1 MSNRVAIVI
10 PVIARSV
17 KGDELQSLRQCL
29 KVLGQRDIYF
39 LCSNDL
45 ETTFYEQRCYEAGM
59 KFRKRTFAGEWFH
72 GVNAYNRLCY
82 SSMFYEAFAEYEYM
96 LIYQLD
102 AYVFEDRLDEWCQ
115 RGYDYV
121 GGPWLCHW
129 SREVENLDHWE
140 VGNGGFSL
148 RKVDTFLRVLTT
160 PRLLRKPLKGTGR
173 LAKENRKR
181 LNSNPLLIVW
191 MAFRAL
197 TGYHNT
203 LNYLISRNCQEDKAF
218 AQCKYNRLMRIPTAK
233 EALGFSFDMRP
244 ETCYR
249 MNGNRLPMGCHM
261 WYKYDNETC
270 WYPQIYKNTNG

>member
-1 MSNRVAIVI
+1 MKQRVAIVI
-10 PVIARSV
+10 PIIAPGV

-29 KVLGQRDIYF
+29 NTLGKRDIYY
-39 LCSNDL
+39 LCSNELD
-45 ETTFYEQRCYEAGM
+45 TTLYERLNNEAGVP
-59 KFRKRTFAGEWFH
+59 FRKRTFGGEWFN
-72 GVNAYNRLCY
+72 GVNAYNRLCF
-82 SSMFYEAFAEYEYM
+82 SSMLYEAFAEYEYM

-148 RKVDTFLRVLTT
+148 RKIDTFLRVLTS

-181 LNSNPLLIVW
+181 LNINPLLIVW
-191 MAFRAL
+191 MTFRAL

-244 ETCYR
+244 ATCYK
-249 MNGNRLPMGCHM
+249 MNGNHLPMGCHM
-261 WYKYDNETC
+261 WFKYDNETF
-270 WYPQIYKNTNG
+270 WYPRIYPNTNS

>member
-1 MSNRVAIVI
+1 MKQRVAIVI
-10 PVIARSV
+10 PIIAPSV

-29 KVLGQRDIYF
+29 NTLGKRDIYY
-39 LCSNDL
+39 LCSNELD
-45 ETTFYEQRCYEAGM
+45 TTFYERLNNEAGVP
-59 KFRKRTFAGEWFH
+59 FRKRTFGGEWFN
-72 GVNAYNRLCY
+72 GVNAYNRLCF
-82 SSMFYEAFAEYEYM
+82 SSMLYEAFAEYEYM

-148 RKVDTFLRVLTT
+148 RKVDTFLRVLTS

-197 TGYHNT
+197 TGYHKHA
-203 LNYLISRNCQEDKAF
+203 E
-218 AQCKYNRLMRIPTAK
+218 
-233 EALGFSFDMRP
+233 
-244 ETCYR
+244 
-249 MNGNRLPMGCHM
+249 LPHQPQLPGGQSLRAVQVQPPDANPDGQGGAGVQLRHAAGHLLQ
-261 WYKYDNETC
+261 NERQ
-270 WYPQIYKNTNG
+270 PPADGLPHVVQI